1 MNPGDPK
8 VEQNMR
14 SEDVFA
20 ASRKIT
26 NRFLLC
32 RVTSVSAHR
41 LQRSPERFTESI
53 NKSLTL
59 IAAMPQGAEKDIA
72 TGELRLNNID
82 HLFLSPVARI
92 KPKPSGEGAFE
103 PLLDTATAG

>member
-1 MNPGDPK
+1 
-8 VEQNMR
+8 MR
-14 SEDVFA
+14 SDDVFA

-59 IAAMPQGAEKDIA
+59 IASMPHDAEKDIA
-72 TGELRLNNID
+72 TGKLRLNLD
-82 HLFLSPVARI
+82 HLFLSPAARI
-92 KPKPSGEGAFE
+92 KPRLGEAPTFE